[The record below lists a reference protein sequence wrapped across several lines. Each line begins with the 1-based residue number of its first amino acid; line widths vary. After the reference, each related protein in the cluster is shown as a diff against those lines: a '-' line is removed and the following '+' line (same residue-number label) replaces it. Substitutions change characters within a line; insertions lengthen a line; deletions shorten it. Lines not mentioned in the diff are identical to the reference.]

1 MCKINTYTV
10 ILMKSKEQ
18 ITITVDKDVLAKFDD
33 MAGSRLIARSKL
45 INQLMK
51 NECNR
56 FTNRG

>member
-1 MCKINTYTV
+1 
-10 ILMKSKEQ
+10 MKSKEQ

>member
-1 MCKINTYTV
+1 
-10 ILMKSKEQ
+10 MKSKEQ

-33 MAGSRLIARSKL
+33 MAESRLIARSKL

-51 NECNR
+51 NENSK